1 VAAPGAPHLDLVNA
15 ALVHDEVLLDVSRVL
30 DGDWPVGPS
39 FLHSLGTLAEALV
52 IHNQVFFGPRWST
65 DEEDSGRNTIAVQ
78 LQQSNFVR
86 ELSREGGLTLAPAEQ
101 IDAVLVS
108 KCTGY
113 RLANFV
119 MDASWVGL
127 SFASATPEGEAND
140 YRNLVDLVKGAP
152 AALATKDLITMS
164 RPGVLAGDASVFL
177 ATVLGFNED
186 DLRIIEGLNHRAAA
200 YVDLTRHLG
209 IDLYPVYSA
218 LPHQLGAVGAHHL
231 EVRRIY
237 DTVENYV
244 VRDDQTTV
252 GESGFSRVPIPPIAQ
267 IAMARCKGDPAAL
280 GQELLALRE
289 RHQKFRRYL
298 TEFDR
303 QWNEAETRRD
313 RSRLARDF
321 TGSWDTLLAKE
332 NRPHA
337 SRARRIIGFIWDI
350 VKSATLVGA
359 MAAGGDKVMT
369 TWQEQSIIRRV
380 SGLHDFYQELARS
393 PLPEHNRQLVA
404 SLFPRIVE
412 DPVWDAAAKLAEAT
426 EAAFIAQDPLQ
437 AVQQPLSSA

>member
-1 VAAPGAPHLDLVNA
+1 MAAPGAPQLDLVNA
-15 ALVHDEVLLDVSRVL
+15 ALVHEEVLLDVSRVL
-30 DGDWPVGPS
+30 DDGWPVGPS

-65 DEEDSGRNTIAVQ
+65 DREDSGRNTIAIQ
-78 LQQSNFVR
+78 IQQSNFVR
-86 ELSREGGLTLAPAEQ
+86 ELSREGGLTLAPAEE
-101 IDAVLVS
+101 IDARLVS
-108 KCTGY
+108 KGTGY

-119 MDASWVGL
+119 ADASWAGL
-127 SFASATPEGEAND
+127 SFASATPEGETND
-140 YRNLVDLVKGAP
+140 YRSLVDLVKDAP

-164 RPGVLAGDASVFL
+164 RPGILAGDASVFL

-231 EVRRIY
+231 RVRRIY
-237 DTVENYV
+237 DTVEKRV
-244 VRDDQTTV
+244 VRDDQTMV
-252 GESGFSRVPIPPIAQ
+252 GESEFSRVAIPPIAQ
-267 IAMARCKGDPAAL
+267 IAMARCNGDPAAL

-289 RHQKFRRYL
+289 RHHKFRRYL
-298 TEFDR
+298 TDFDR
-303 QWNEAETRRD
+303 QWNDAETRAD
-313 RSRLARDF
+313 RSRLIREFA
-321 TGSWDTLLAKE
+321 GSWNTLLAKE
-332 NRPHA
+332 NRPQA
-337 SRARRIIGFIWDI
+337 SKASRIIGFMWDI
-350 VKSATLVGA
+350 VKRATPVGA
-359 MAAGGDKVMT
+359 AAAGGDKVMT

-393 PLPEHNRQLVA
+393 PLPEHNRQLIA
-404 SLFPRIVE
+404 RLFPRIVD

-426 EAAFIAQDPLQ
+426 EAAFIVQDPLQ
-437 AVQQPLSSA
+437 AVQQPLSAG